1 MALIG
6 AVLSWIGSTSILFI
20 CQYDQ
25 LRNQQSVPEVDAD
38 NYPNYYPTITG
49 FAKVNS
55 EQHLF
60 V

>member
-49 FAKVNS
+49 FSES
-55 EQHLF
+55 EQ
-60 V
+60 